1 MPHAGSAT
9 VETRREMA
17 RMVVEDVRRVL
28 SGREA
33 PAGAAARRGEK
44 MTKVAKHK
52 SSFSSLDAA
61 ADRPAPA
68 DGARGQRARLA
79 AGRAGAASWAS
90 RCRARSSRSSLV
102 GRRLTVSL
110 LDPSWKRPVEAT
122 LAELEA
128 KLAIEMPEI
137 RPRVTLR

>member
-1 MPHAGSAT
+1 MK
-9 VETRREMA
+9 RMA
-17 RMVVEDVRRVL
+17 R
-28 SGREA
+28 S
-33 PAGAAARRGEK
+33 
-44 MTKVAKHK
+44 K

-61 ADRPAPA
+61 ATGLLRRM
-68 DGARGQRARLA
+68 ARGDNALAWLQAR
-79 AGRAGAASWAS
+79 WS
-90 RCRARSSRSSLV
+90 RIVGEPLSRKIEPTSLV

-122 LAELEA
+122 LSELEA